1 MNKKTI
7 LTLSTVVLVA
17 VALVGFVIMAGY
29 QQWVSESDHG
39 IEENNATLAAPGE
52 DDLLE
57 RPDASDEQSEANGS
71 VAIEEMTANDTG
83 TDTQDKQSEIS
94 VGNEITVRFKPDVGE
109 DVINAI
115 NSKYGTSVKRTS
127 RFIPEIKVLSVPQNK
142 SVEEMVKIYANLS
155 EVESAEPG
163 GKIFGTKEWPRAPT
177 AEYVPGEFLVRF
189 KSGVSE
195 DVISEINSKYEV
207 SVKRTSYSGTKVL
220 SVPKNK
226 TVEGM
231 VGIYSNLSEVK
242 YAQPN
247 HLLHGFMVPNDPLYS
262 LQWHLDNDDHGGI
275 NMESAWDMST
285 GNGVVVAVLDSG
297 VAYENYGPYCQAPD
311 LAGTTFVQG
320 YDFVNGD
327 THPNDD
333 HFHGTFVTGTIAQ
346 TTNNNYGAAGVAFD
360 CSIMP
365 VKILDNTLEGT
376 PADFKDGVYYAVD
389 HGADI
394 ICAAVGG
401 PPSPEIES
409 AVEYAYNNGVTVIA
423 AAGIAGKPPQY
434 PAAYDDYAIAV
445 GATRYDET
453 RAYYS
458 PTGSYL
464 DLVAPGGDLTVDQN
478 GDGEPDGVLQQTFD
492 GDPCNFDFWFANGTS
507 AAAAHVSGVAALAV
521 ATGVT
526 GPDNVRDILQST
538 AEDKG
543 APGWDEE
550 YGWGIVDAR
559 LGEIPKRPITVGFS
573 SYEDPDYWYHIYGFE
588 VYGIGASITL
598 RVSKAEKTLS
608 VHEVLIGIWRIN
620 VDKPLSQSAPVTVNA
635 GLIELKIEEWGLVPY
650 GSYDYAHVVT
660 VHFHCFPFDDTDWTF
675 LDVYGSG
682 FMKVFDW
689 EFSDGISEA
698 EKNAAMAAFERG
710 EIPQRLYSFIL
721 NGHAGTNDIYEPDD
735 DWHELTEDTI
745 AIGETQTHSLLPAT
759 ENDWLRFSLPAESA
773 ITMGIRSHS
782 YALRVEL
789 FDWGLNYKAGMTGVT
804 QDVTTD
810 VLQPGTYY
818 VKITSAA
825 GEPVDQY
832 EFFVYVPEPPADWT
846 DAKHLADIEAE
857 KCVHDTGEILPPADT
872 DWYKFTLLAAFD
884 VEIEVRGDE
893 NRDAEMWLYDSS
905 GVPTAHIGYDDNS
918 GEGLL
923 PKITAQSLEPDT
935 YYFKLE
941 SKDDESL
948 LYSIVLKAATPGQLG
963 DSYEDD
969 DTYDKARLITD
980 GEMQTHSFYPAGDED
995 WVKFTLDSAA
1005 DVTIETSGPG
1015 DADTEM
1021 WLYNGTCPTSD
1032 ADTNVGYT
1040 SQNPEQTVF
1049 EDDFSTDPWSRW
1061 TYYYPMGWSS
1071 SGGYVYLPYTSGE
1084 YIYYWSQMEHIFP
1097 SWPLDGCVEGKLQY
1111 TFEAYSSTG
1120 DNAGITVGYQRGDY
1134 LLRYESHGAPYDGQ
1148 EYPTWTTKSF
1158 TFDGQVGTDKSGDW
1172 GIVIGMHTKLSG
1184 VTPYG
1189 NVKVTD
1195 IKFYRRE
1202 DAPPYKPGNPSPDN
1216 CAADVS
1222 TSTTL
1227 SWEGGDPDG
1236 YDTVKYDVYLG
1247 TAPGSLSLVCSDT
1260 TSESCS
1266 VTGLALDTTYYW
1278 KVVAKDSFGKTSETD
1293 IWSFY
1298 TGAEL
1303 TQVAYDDNNG
1313 SGSYSKITETLDA
1326 GTYYVKVKEKNDNTA
1341 DSYNIKLLVGASP
1354 YASFTYTP
1362 SLGLTTGNITFNA
1375 SDSYDPAGSI
1385 SSYSWD
1391 FDASNGIQEDATGV
1405 EVTHQYTTAGNY
1417 TVTLTVTG
1425 TSGTDTVS
1433 KNVTVKAPPVAN
1445 FSYSGSGTEITF
1457 TDTSTDPDGAEI
1469 IGWYWDF
1476 EDGITNTTQ
1485 NPTHV
1490 FEQGEMDYE
1499 VTLVVMD
1506 NDSLVNKTTMVVH
1519 AGSGPVNEPPS
1530 ANFTYSQ
1537 DNLTVQ
1543 FNGTS
1548 ADSDGSVIGWLW
1560 EFGDGTLSL
1569 LENPIHNYTASGTY
1583 TVTLT
1588 VTDDDGAADST
1599 LKVTNVSASVIYVNT
1614 SGWWYE
1620 GEPFNP
1626 SSTPIQDA
1634 VNNASAG
1641 CCNIAVKDGIY
1652 RENVKIDKLL
1662 AIQSENGSANCIIN
1676 AANPNDHVFE
1686 VTADY
1691 VNISGF
1697 TVKGATGDGCGIYVF
1712 GNNSKI
1718 YENDIKY
1725 NGDYG
1730 IKLYNSFGNCIYG
1743 NSFIDN
1749 NIDHPE
1755 HTSQAYDN
1763 GVNHWTS
1770 TVKLGYYYNG
1780 TGPSHAHDHYIGN
1793 YWSDYAGEDLDGD
1806 GIGDTPYHIDG

>member
-1 MNKKTI
+1 MNKRTI
-7 LTLSTVVLVA
+7 LALSTVVLVA
-17 VALVGFVIMAGY
+17 VALVGFIAMAGY
-29 QQWVSESDHG
+29 QHWTLNHG
-39 IEENNATLAAPGE
+39 IEENNATLATPASV
-52 DDLLE
+52 DLLE
-57 RPDASDEQSEANGS
+57 RPDASDEQSEANVS
-71 VAIEEMTANDTG
+71 MAIEETTANDTG
-83 TDTQDKQSEIS
+83 TNTQDKQSEIIKS
-94 VGNEITVRFKPDVGE
+94 REFDYAPGTAEHVPNDFTVRFKPDVGE

-163 GKIFGTKEWPRAPT
+163 AKIFGTKEWPRAPST
-177 AEYVPGEFLVRF
+177 VEYVPGEFLVRF

-220 SVPKNK
+220 IVPQNK

-262 LQWHLDNDDHGGI
+262 LQWHLDNDDYGGI

-333 HFHGTFVTGTIAQ
+333 HYHGTFVTGTIAQ
-346 TTNNNYGAAGVAFD
+346 TTNNNYGVAGVAFD

-365 VKILDNTLEGT
+365 IKILDNTLEGT
-376 PADFKDGVYYAVD
+376 PVDFKDGVHYAVD
-389 HGADI
+389 HGADV

-409 AVEYAYNNGVTVIA
+409 AVEYAYTNGVTVIA
-423 AAGIAGKPPQY
+423 AAGIAGYPPQY
-434 PAAYDDYAIAV
+434 PAAYDDYVIAV

-507 AAAAHVSGVAALAV
+507 AAAAHVSGVAALAI

-543 APGWDEE
+543 TPGWDEE
-550 YGWGIVDAR
+550 YGWGIVDGR

-573 SYEDPDYWYHIYGFE
+573 SYEDSDYWYHIYGFE
-588 VYGIGASITL
+588 VYGFGLSLTL
-598 RVSKAEKTLS
+598 RVSKADKILS

-620 VDKPLSQSAPVTVNA
+620 VDKPLSHSAPVTVNA
-635 GLIELKIEEWGLVPY
+635 GLVELKIEEWGLVPY
-650 GSYDYAHVVT
+650 DGYDYAHVST
-660 VHFHCFPFDDTDWTF
+660 VYFYCWPFDDTDWTF

-682 FMKVFDW
+682 FTKVFDW

-745 AIGETQTHSLLPAT
+745 AIGETQTHSILPAIET
-759 ENDWLRFSLPAESA
+759 DWLRFALPEESA
-773 ITMGIRSHS
+773 VTMGIRSHS

-789 FDWGLNYKAGMTGVT
+789 FDSELNYKAGMTGVT

-810 VLQPGTYY
+810 VLAPGTYY
-818 VKITSAA
+818 VKIRSAA
-825 GEPVDQY
+825 GDDPVDQY

-846 DAKHLADIEAE
+846 DAKHLADIEVE

-872 DWYKFTLLAAFD
+872 DWYNFSLLAAFD

-905 GVPTAHIGYDDNS
+905 GVAAGTSIGYDDNS

-923 PKITAQSLEPDT
+923 PKITAVSLEPDT
-935 YYFKLE
+935 YYFKVE

-948 LYSIVLKAATPGQLG
+948 QYSIVLKAATPGQLG

-980 GEMQTHSFYPAGDED
+980 GELQTHSFYPAGDLD
-995 WVKFTLDSAA
+995 WAKFTLDSAT
-1005 DVTIETSGPG
+1005 DVTVETSGPG
-1015 DADTEM
+1015 DADMEM

-1040 SQNPEQTVF
+1040 SQNDFATIL
-1049 EDDFSTDPWSRW
+1049 EDDFSTNPYSNGWACSNDCP
-1061 TYYYPMGWSS
+1061 GWSS
-1071 SGGYVYLPYTSGE
+1071 GGGYIYSDRSGGYLSNRIWKSLGTCNIDCVKLRLTATYSINGLTDPEWEELFIYVEDSGRFVEDNTNTGGWKTITNEKSICHCVYY
-1084 YIYYWSQMEHIFP
+1084 
-1097 SWPLDGCVEGKLQY
+1097 
-1111 TFEAYSSTG
+1111 
-1120 DNAGITVGYQRGDY
+1120 
-1134 LLRYESHGAPYDGQ
+1134 
-1148 EYPTWTTKSF
+1148 
-1158 TFDGQVGTDKSGDW
+1158 
-1172 GIVIGMHTKLSG
+1172 SG
-1184 VTPYG
+1184 VYCCQG
-1189 NVKVTD
+1189 QLNIGFHMYEDYEMKVTYVGLEGR
-1195 IKFYRRE
+1195 K
-1202 DAPPYKPGNPSPDN
+1202 DASPHKPGDPSPNN
-1216 CAADVS
+1216 CATNVGS
-1222 TSTTL
+1222 GTITL
-1227 SWEGGDPDG
+1227 SWTGGDPDTDISCNQVR
-1236 YDTVKYDVYLG
+1236 YDIYLG
-1247 TAPGSLSLVCSDT
+1247 TSPGSLSKVCSDVSST
-1260 TSESCS
+1260 SCS
-1266 VTGLALDTTYYW
+1266 VSVNPDMRYYW
-1278 KVVAKDSFGKTSETD
+1278 KVVAKSCYILSNNNIWKCLSTNESD
-1293 IWSFY
+1293 IWSFH
-1298 TGAEL
+1298 T
-1303 TQVAYDDNNG
+1303 G
-1313 SGSYSKITETLDA
+1313 SGLVQIASDTGTGYAKITQPLDA
-1326 GTYYVKVKEKNDNTA
+1326 GTYYVKVKEKNDNA
-1341 DSYNIKLLVGASP
+1341 VDSYNIKLLVGGSP
-1354 YASFTYTP
+1354 YASFTHTP
-1362 SLGLTTGNITFNA
+1362 SLGLTTGNITFNG
-1375 SDSYDPAGSI
+1375 SDSYDPEGSI

-1391 FDASNGIQEDATGV
+1391 FNASNGIQEDAAGV

-1445 FSYSGSGTEITF
+1445 FSYSGSGTEISF
-1457 TDTSTDPDGAEI
+1457 TDTSTDPDGGEI

-1476 EDGITNTTQ
+1476 EDGTTNTTQ

-1490 FEQGEMDYE
+1490 FEQGEMDYV

-1506 NDSLVNKTTMVVH
+1506 NDSLVSRTIMVVH
-1519 AGSGPVNEPPS
+1519 A
-1530 ANFTYSQ
+1530 
-1537 DNLTVQ
+1537 
-1543 FNGTS
+1543 
-1548 ADSDGSVIGWLW
+1548 
-1560 EFGDGTLSL
+1560 
-1569 LENPIHNYTASGTY
+1569 
-1583 TVTLT
+1583 
-1588 VTDDDGAADST
+1588 
-1599 LKVTNVSASVIYVNT
+1599 
-1614 SGWWYE
+1614 
-1620 GEPFNP
+1620 
-1626 SSTPIQDA
+1626 
-1634 VNNASAG
+1634 
-1641 CCNIAVKDGIY
+1641 
-1652 RENVKIDKLL
+1652 
-1662 AIQSENGSANCIIN
+1662 
-1676 AANPNDHVFE
+1676 
-1686 VTADY
+1686 
-1691 VNISGF
+1691 
-1697 TVKGATGDGCGIYVF
+1697 
-1712 GNNSKI
+1712 
-1718 YENDIKY
+1718 
-1725 NGDYG
+1725 
-1730 IKLYNSFGNCIYG
+1730 
-1743 NSFIDN
+1743 
-1749 NIDHPE
+1749 
-1755 HTSQAYDN
+1755 
-1763 GVNHWTS
+1763 
-1770 TVKLGYYYNG
+1770 
-1780 TGPSHAHDHYIGN
+1780 
-1793 YWSDYAGEDLDGD
+1793 
-1806 GIGDTPYHIDG
+1806 